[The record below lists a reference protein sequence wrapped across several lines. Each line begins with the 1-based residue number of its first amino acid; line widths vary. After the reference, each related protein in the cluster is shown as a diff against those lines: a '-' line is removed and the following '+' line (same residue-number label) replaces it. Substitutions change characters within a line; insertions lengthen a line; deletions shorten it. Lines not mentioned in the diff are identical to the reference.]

1 MIRTARKDDLPA
13 LLHLYCQLSPEDPVL
28 APEDAHERLA
38 VLLASNLVHL
48 LVAERDDDVVGTCLL
63 LIIPNL
69 TRGGRPFAIIE
80 NVVSRHDARRQ
91 GVGLAL
97 LADAQSRAW
106 DANCYK
112 IMIATGRKDDAV
124 LRFYER
130 AGFTRG
136 TKTFFEA
143 RRMA

>member
-1 MIRTARKDDLPA
+1 MIRTAQMEDMPA
-13 LLHLYCQLSPEDPVL
+13 LLRLYAELSPDDPVL
-28 APEDAHERLA
+28 APEAAHVRLEA
-38 VLLASNLVHL
+38 LLASSLVHL

-63 LIIPNL
+63 LIMPNL
-69 TRGGRPFAIIE
+69 TRGGRPFAVIE
-80 NVVSRHDARRQ
+80 NVVSRQDVRRQ

-130 AGFTRG
+130 AGFVSG

-143 RRMA
+143 RRMG